1 MYACTIL
8 CLTDSYIMQA
18 HTFVRHTG
26 LYTLSKFS
34 IRRRFIIHILYEC
47 IFRRILYSYTM
58 PKYNIRRI

>member
-18 HTFVRHTG
+18 HTFVHHTG

-34 IRRRFIIHILYEC
+34 IRHLFIIYILYEH
-47 IFRRILYSYTM
+47 IFHRILYSYTM
-58 PKYNIRRI
+58 PKCNIHRI